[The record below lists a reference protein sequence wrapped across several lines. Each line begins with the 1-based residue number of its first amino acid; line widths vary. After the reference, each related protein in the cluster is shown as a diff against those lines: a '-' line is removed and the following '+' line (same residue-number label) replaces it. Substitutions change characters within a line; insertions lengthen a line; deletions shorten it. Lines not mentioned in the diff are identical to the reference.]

1 MNPSVVDKS
10 TFEIHNKK
18 YITVG
23 YLVGKEI
30 SVVILIGTSKNVF
43 TLDLLNWNDLMNE
56 TNFNLILNNLQNRT
70 KSSVSL
76 NENLCYSI
84 NAKYF
89 SITLRLDNNSITLNI
104 IDLCRLK
111 QIQICIDS
119 YIIEKQKKISFY
131 QNCFNLFYN
140 SLKQSVSSL
149 PISCQSNAFIYQYIQ
164 NYIYDTN
171 LEGMSLICE
180 IQQYQFATL
189 SNLLLKDLYQ

>member
-1 MNPSVVDKS
+1 MSPSVVDKS

-18 YITVG
+18 YVTVG

-84 NAKYF
+84 NAKYS
-89 SITLRLDNNSITLNI
+89 SITLRLDNNSITLSI

-119 YIIEKQKKISFY
+119 HIIEKQKKISFY

-164 NYIYDTN
+164 NYVYDTN

-189 SNLLLKDLYQ
+189 SNLILKDLYQ